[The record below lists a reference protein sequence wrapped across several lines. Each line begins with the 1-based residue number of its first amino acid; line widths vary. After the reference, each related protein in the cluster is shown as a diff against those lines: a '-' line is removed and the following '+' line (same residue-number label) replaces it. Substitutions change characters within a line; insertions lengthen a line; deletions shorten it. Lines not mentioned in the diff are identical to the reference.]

1 MLRPWSS
8 VRRSSG
14 LCTLWTGELPPD
26 PPWSSLADLLSSFSA
41 ALMGLPKLLKDTE
54 SHCEFPN
61 DIDEEYV
68 TEKGFQPCLPG
79 EATKLSNALALFR
92 AARTLS
98 KVLEQNYPSMASYDL
113 SLQSLGA
120 LEAEL
125 DEWRDNLPA
134 HLKLTFAQD
143 KPSTDITGSRSAL
156 LVSFQTHPQPRM
168 WSMLT
173 WLVFG
178 LLLYSHV
185 DPSSCNRI
193 LLRQQSLRVRHVRCR
208 LQQAHDSNC
217 SIARGT
223 KYDILILPEQ
233 G

>member
-1 MLRPWSS
+1 
-8 VRRSSG
+8 
-14 LCTLWTGELPPD
+14 
-26 PPWSSLADLLSSFSA
+26 
-41 ALMGLPKLLKDTE
+41 MGLPRLLKDTE

-92 AARTLS
+92 AARILS
-98 KVLEQNYPSMASYDL
+98 KVLEQNYPSMTSYDL

-120 LEAEL
+120 LESEL

-134 HLKLTFAQD
+134 HLKLTFAHD

-156 LVSFQTHPQPRM
+156 LVSFQKRQNIV
-168 WSMLT
+168 SIILT
-173 WLVFG
+173 LIVFG
-178 LLLYSHV
+178 LLLHPYF
-185 DPSSCNRI
+185 DTSSCDWI
-193 LLRQQSLRVRHVRCR
+193 LFGQQILTVCHVCCR
-208 LQQAHDSNC
+208 LQQAHNSDC
-217 SIARGT
+217 ATARRT
-223 KYDILILPEQ
+223 EHDVLLLPEQ